1 MLGCKAYMKIFGPF
15 IEEIFES
22 VAHRHRKDR
31 GGLNFGEVI
40 KEVEYEEELCAS
52 VLGSDISDMSML
64 W

>member
-1 MLGCKAYMKIFGPF
+1 MKISGPF

-31 GGLNFGEVI
+31 VGLNFGEVI

-52 VLGSDISDMSML
+52 VLGSGMSDTSDL
-64 W
+64 VSVVYEE